1 MARPLKL
8 SHALKIIFLFSSFLT
23 PTLSRDHEKTTYI
36 IHVMKNSGEAPF
48 DSTTS
53 YHNSFISENSLIY
66 SYEHAMSGF
75 SASLTSDE
83 AKSLKNRPGVI
94 SVRPERTYLLQ
105 TTRSPTFLGL
115 TKQIGAWKNTNLGK
129 DIIIGVLDTGYYPD
143 HPSFNGSK
151 MSKPHRRWKGTCQ
164 PKSLCTNKIIGARGI
179 IKGNAAASVLDIDGH
194 GTHTA
199 STAAGTFVR
208 VDDDAIEG
216 MASGMAPQAFLAIY
230 RVCISNICRESDVVA
245 GLDIAIDDGVDIL
258 SVPLASYGKGVPY
271 YNDAT
276 AVGSF
281 AAAGNGILVSFAAGN
296 LGPNA
301 STVVNDMPWSLTVGA
316 STIDRRFLAPVKLGN
331 GVELD
336 GESVYQ
342 PTNFSSDNLLQLIY
356 VDGPLVG
363 LDVSGKIVLLEVN
376 ADNPDYQADDVKFAG
391 GVAMILINPEAA
403 GFTHMSN
410 PGRSIPSTS
419 VSFSAGQEIKDYINN
434 ESSPTATISF
444 RGTQFGDLTA
454 PTVSYFSSRGPSKQ
468 LSGIL
473 KPDILGPGVN
483 IIASWSPHSLK
494 FKGTN
499 FKILSGT
506 SISCSHLSGV
516 AALVK
521 SAHPDWSAA
530 AVKSAI
536 MTTADLVNA
545 HGIPILDEK
554 LTPANVL
561 AIGAGQVN
569 PNKAV
574 DPGLVYDI
582 AMDDYVSFL
591 CGLGYTES
599 QVMMITQVPA
609 NCSSTI
615 PQWQLNYPTFSILP
629 SIRKTFFYRTVTNVG
644 EASSCYSVSIV
655 KPQGVTIRVR
665 PSKMCFTS
673 LKQKAT
679 YQVTFQLSKNTTSW
693 GKSGSVSHGYLIWNS
708 GEYSV
713 RSVIAATFTGQVN

>member
-8 SHALKIIFLFSSFLT
+8 SYALKIIFLFSSFLT

-48 DSTTS
+48 DSTIS
-53 YHNSFISENSLIY
+53 YHNSFVSKNSLIH

-83 AKSLKNRPGVI
+83 AESLKNHPGVI
-94 SVRPERTYLLQ
+94 SVRPERIYLLQ
-105 TTRSPTFLGL
+105 TTRSPAFLGL
-115 TKQIGAWKNTNLGK
+115 TQQTGAWGKTHLGQG
-129 DIIIGVLDTGYYPD
+129 ITIGVLDTGYYPN

-151 MSKPHRRWKGTCQ
+151 MSKPHHRWKGTCQ
-164 PKSLCTNKIIGARGI
+164 PKSLCTSKIVGARGI
-179 IKGNAAASVLDIDGH
+179 INGNATASVLDIDGH

-208 VDDDAIEG
+208 VDNDVAEG
-216 MASGMAPQAFLAIY
+216 TASGVAPQAFLAIY
-230 RVCISNICRESDVVA
+230 RVCISKLCRESDVVA
-245 GLDIAIDDGVDIL
+245 GIDIAIDDGVDVL

-271 YNDAT
+271 YDDAT

-281 AAAGNGILVSFAAGN
+281 AAASNGILVSFAAGN

-316 STIDRRFLAPVKLGN
+316 STIDRRFPAPVKLGN

-336 GESVYQ
+336 GESAYQ
-342 PTNFSSDNLLQLIY
+342 PTNFSSDNLLELIY

-403 GFTHMSN
+403 GFTHMSD

-419 VSFSAGQEIKDYINN
+419 VSFSAGQKIKDYINN
-434 ESSPTATISF
+434 ETSPTAMISF
-444 RGTQFGDLTA
+444 QGTQLGDTTA
-454 PTVSYFSSRGPSKQ
+454 PAVSYFSSRGPSKQ
-468 LSGIL
+468 VSGVL
-473 KPDILGPGVN
+473 KPDILGPGQN
-483 IIASWSPHSLK
+483 IIASWSPWSLK
-494 FKGTN
+494 FKGTM
-499 FKILSGT
+499 FRILSGT

-521 SAHPDWSAA
+521 SAHLDWSAA

-545 HGIPILDEK
+545 NGIPILDEK
-554 LTPANVL
+554 LTPANIL
-561 AIGAGQVN
+561 AMGAGQVN

-582 AMDDYVSFL
+582 AMDDYVPFL

-609 NCSSTI
+609 NCSLTI
-615 PQWQLNYPTFSILP
+615 PQGQLNYPTFSVSP
-629 SIRKTFFYRTVTNVG
+629 DFKKTFFYRTVTNVG
-644 EASSCYSVSIV
+644 EASACYSASIV
-655 KPQGVTIRVR
+655 QPQGVAVRVR

-673 LKQKAT
+673 PKQKAT

-693 GKSGSVSHGYLIWNS
+693 GKNGSVVHGFLIWDS
-708 GEYSV
+708 KKHSV
-713 RSVIAATFTGQVN
+713 RSVIAATFTRQVK